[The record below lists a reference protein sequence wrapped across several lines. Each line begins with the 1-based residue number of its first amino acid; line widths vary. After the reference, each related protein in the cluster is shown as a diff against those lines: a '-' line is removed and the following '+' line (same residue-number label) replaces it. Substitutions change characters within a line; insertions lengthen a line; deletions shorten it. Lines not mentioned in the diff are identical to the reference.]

1 MVKNIKFYYEFNKKN
16 KFNSAIMDQEPN
28 YIIKI
33 CLLGE
38 ANVGKTSL
46 VYRFIEN
53 KFRENYKSTLGV
65 NLLKKDL
72 TVKEYGDISA
82 QIWDLGG
89 QESFRNLRK
98 LYLEGANG
106 ALLVYDCTQ
115 KNTFDKL
122 QDWIEDFRKARG
134 DEPVLLIGNK
144 IDLNNNIKVTD
155 KEANKFAESYN
166 LKFIATSAKTGSN
179 VEDAFFGIT
188 KAIIKKNLEKAHENE

>member
-1 MVKNIKFYYEFNKKN
+1 MI
-16 KFNSAIMDQEPN
+16 QEPN

-65 NLLKKDL
+65 NLLKKDFTL
-72 TVKEYGDISA
+72 KEFGDISA

-89 QESFRNLRK
+89 QESFKSLRK

-106 ALLVYDCTQ
+106 ALLVYDTT
-115 KNTFDKL
+115 KEKTFEKL
-122 QDWIEDFRKARG
+122 QDWIQDFKQARG
-134 DEPVLLIGNK
+134 NEPLLLIGNK
-144 IDLNNNIKVTD
+144 IDLTDNIKISDSQAQELADT
-155 KEANKFAESYN
+155 YN
-166 LKFIATSAKTGSN
+166 MKYISTSAKTGSN
-179 VEDAFFGIT
+179 VEDAFIELT
-188 KAIIKKNLEKAHENE
+188 KTILDKNLNQ

>member
-1 MVKNIKFYYEFNKKN
+1 M
-16 KFNSAIMDQEPN
+16 EPN

-65 NLLKKDL
+65 NLLKKDMSIAD
-72 TVKEYGDISA
+72 YGNASA

-89 QESFRNLRK
+89 QESFKSLRK

-106 ALLVYDCTQ
+106 ALLVYDMTS
-115 KNTFDKL
+115 KKSFEKL
-122 QDWIEDFRKARG
+122 GEWIQSFRDAR
-134 DEPVLLIGNK
+134 DDAPIMLIGNK
-144 IDLNNNIKVTD
+144 SDLKKQIKITENNSSEYAK
-155 KEANKFAESYN
+155 ANDMS
-166 LKFIATSAKTGSN
+166 LTITSAKTGRN
-179 VEDAFFGIT
+179 VEEAFIQLT
-188 KAIIKKNLEKAHENE
+188 KRILDQISEDS

>member
-1 MVKNIKFYYEFNKKN
+1 MSRRTYVV
-16 KFNSAIMDQEPN
+16 
-28 YIIKI
+28 KI

-72 TVKEYGDISA
+72 DIEKYGDVSA

-89 QESFRNLRK
+89 QESFKSLRK

-106 ALLVYDCTQ
+106 ALLIFDMTVR
-115 KNTFDKL
+115 KTFEKL
-122 QDWIEDFRKARG
+122 NEWIQGFRETRG
-134 DEPVLLIGNK
+134 KQPLLLIGNK
-144 IDLNNNIKVTD
+144 IDLENKIKV
-155 KEANKFAESYN
+155 KENEAKKFAEKNKMAY
-166 LKFIATSAKTGSN
+166 LFTSAKTGNN
-179 VEDAFFGIT
+179 VEKAF
-188 KAIIKKNLEKAHENE
+188 KDLIKTILEQNVSK

>member
-1 MVKNIKFYYEFNKKN
+1 M
-16 KFNSAIMDQEPN
+16 SEPN

-46 VYRFIEN
+46 VYRYIEN

-72 TVKEYGDISA
+72 YINDYGNVSM

-89 QESFRNLRK
+89 QESFKSLRK

-106 ALLVYDCTQ
+106 ALVIYDCT
-115 KNTFDKL
+115 KRKTFEKL
-122 QDWIEDFRKARG
+122 IGWIEDFKQARG
-134 DEPVLLIGNK
+134 EEPLLLLGNK
-144 IDLNNNIKVTD
+144 TDLKNNIKINETEGID
-155 KEANKFAESYN
+155 FASENNMKFLS
-166 LKFIATSAKTGSN
+166 TSAKTGLN
-179 VEDAFFGIT
+179 VEEAFIKLT
-188 KAIIKKNLEKAHENE
+188 KNILDKLLNQ

>member
-1 MVKNIKFYYEFNKKN
+1 
-16 KFNSAIMDQEPN
+16 MDTEPN

-53 KFRENYKSTLGV
+53 KFRESYKSTLGV

-72 TVKEYGDISA
+72 SFKEYGEITA

-89 QESFRNLRK
+89 QESFRSLRR

-106 ALLVYDCTQ
+106 ALLIYDCTQ
-115 KNTFDKL
+115 KKTFEKL
-122 QDWIEDFRKARG
+122 HDWIQDFRNARG
-134 DEPVLLIGNK
+134 DAPVLLIGNK
-144 IDLNNNIKVTD
+144 IDLENVKVSQDEIKDFTKDYHV
-155 KEANKFAESYN
+155 KFLS
-166 LKFIATSAKTGSN
+166 TSAKTGSN
-179 VEDAFFGIT
+179 VEEAFTEIT
-188 KAIIKKNLEKAHENE
+188 KTILHKELNK

>member
-1 MVKNIKFYYEFNKKN
+1 M
-16 KFNSAIMDQEPN
+16 SEPN

-46 VYRFIEN
+46 VYRYIEN

-72 TVKEYGDISA
+72 HIKERGDVSA

-89 QESFRNLRK
+89 QESFKSLRK

-106 ALLVYDCTQ
+106 ALLIYDCT
-115 KNTFDKL
+115 KKKTFEKL
-122 QDWIEDFRKARG
+122 VTWIEDFQRARG
-134 DEPVLLIGNK
+134 NEPIILLGNK
-144 IDLNNNIKVTD
+144 SDLVDNIKITE
-155 KEANKFAESYN
+155 KEGLEFAKNYN
-166 LKFIATSAKTGSN
+166 MKFIPTSAKTGLN
-179 VEDAFFGIT
+179 VEDAFIELT
-188 KAIIKKNLEKAHENE
+188 KNILDKTLNQ